1 MKAFFAMAAA
11 MMISVLG
18 CHTAQAAE
26 ALGTLTM
33 DNDNGD
39 RECSIPIERG
49 YYYYKMADTQC
60 KNDEATKFKLSG
72 VVAGVEIRFCGGDN
86 CKSRD
91 EDCKWPAEDA
101 CFRYKIKTLKRDS
114 SLEAFKLSSF
124 ENSIVDSIPHKSF
137 KIMESEDSP
146 KISGKLS
153 RVEIRYC
160 NASDNC
166 SDQPAPRK

>member
-1 MKAFFAMAAA
+1 MSLLSLKGASSGKGKDMKAFFAMAAA

-86 CKSRD
+86 CKSRMRTVNGLR
-91 EDCKWPAEDA
+91 KM
-101 CFRYKIKTLKRDS
+101 
-114 SLEAFKLSSF
+114 
-124 ENSIVDSIPHKSF
+124 H
-137 KIMESEDSP
+137 
-146 KISGKLS
+146 
-153 RVEIRYC
+153 
-160 NASDNC
+160 AS
-166 SDQPAPRK
+166 ATR